1 MVTDN
6 TASEKIGSRPHRRR
20 QAARRILLA
29 LVGAAFLS
37 GSPSW
42 LHLAWASSTAST
54 GAAELKTVTIPVEGM
69 SCIACAA
76 QVRRTVRAIAGVTHA
91 EVVFATRSVRVTYA
105 PDRLS
110 PDRVASAINALG
122 YRAGLPAGAR

>member
-1 MVTDN
+1 MVIDN
-6 TASEKIGSRPHRRR
+6 TPAEKILRRPNRCRK
-20 QAARRILLA
+20 AARRILPA

-42 LHLAWASSTAST
+42 LNLARASST

-76 QVRRTVRAIAGVTHA
+76 QIRRTVRAIDGVSSA
-91 EVVFATRSVRVTYA
+91 EVVFVTRSVRVTYA

-122 YRAGLPAGAR
+122 YRAGLPAEAR

>member
-6 TASEKIGSRPHRRR
+6 TSAEKILRRPNRCRK
-20 QAARRILLA
+20 AARRILPA

-37 GSPSW
+37 GSPSG

-76 QVRRTVRAIAGVTHA
+76 QIRRTVRAIDGVSSA

-122 YRAGLPAGAR
+122 YRAGLPAEAR